1 MWQIKKEKE
10 HKAQCSPGNSKPE
23 KVYLCENDV
32 FKFQWK
38 DKVTRVTSGDN
49 FWERSVL
56 SQSGIH
62 NQKWK
67 KEKEKEKKNWW
78 QRNHEDFKKNNACL
92 KGNSLQHAHR
102 ITDSGAVFLL
112 GVRHQLGY
120 TRSSRYIELAGPS
133 LLMLPRPPLSSHLP
147 ALLRPL
153 LKTSYSTMAPGR
165 NNRVFVIGVGMT
177 KVLLSCICIVIVHRR
192 RERPNTWL

>member
-1 MWQIKKEKE
+1 MWKWCVQVPMKRQSNTGHQWRQFLREKCPQPVW
-10 HKAQCSPGNSKPE
+10 H
-23 KVYLCENDV
+23 
-32 FKFQWK
+32 
-38 DKVTRVTSGDN
+38 
-49 FWERSVL
+49 
-56 SQSGIH
+56 SQSEV
-62 NQKWK
+62 
-67 KEKEKEKKNWW
+67 EKRKRKRKKNWW
-78 QRNHEDFKKNNACL
+78 QWNHEDFKKNNACL

-192 RERPNTWL
+192 RERPNTWI